1 MTEAA
6 PSNSNS
12 SQVCNRSQNLQ
23 HPAKLSSIPRQ
34 EGAQSGEAEAA
45 WGWGLK
51 TDTER
56 GRVRRCREQ
65 RQGHEAERGVD
76 SEAQG
81 HRKSEGVAD
90 GDRWRWTCQAICP
103 LSLSPSLGP
112 SPCPADSSPA
122 WKPSCWPSGG
132 EGREVPHARP
142 VATINSW
149 TCGTYRGLGTRIS
162 CL

>member
-1 MTEAA
+1 MEAA

-12 SQVCNRSQNLQ
+12 SQVCNRSQSLQ

-34 EGAQSGEAEAA
+34 EGAQGGEAEAA
-45 WGWGLK
+45 RGWGLK

-65 RQGHEAERGVD
+65 RQGHETERDVD

-112 SPCPADSSPA
+112 PHVLQTALLPGSPA
-122 WKPSCWPSGG
+122 AGPAGEKGERCLMPGQWPQ
-132 EGREVPHARP
+132 
-142 VATINSW
+142 
-149 TCGTYRGLGTRIS
+149 
-162 CL
+162 